1 MEWLI
6 SLVAGAVGGNLG
18 GALFKKLSLG
28 TLWNSVLGILGG
40 AGGMNLMNAINATTE
55 SGLVNQLGG
64 GAVGGT
70 VLMAIVGLVKKVM
83 GGKSS

>member
-18 GALFKKLSLG
+18 GAIFKNLSLG
-28 TLWNSVLGILGG
+28 TVMNSIAGILGG
-40 AGGMNLMNAINATTE
+40 AGGMSLMNSLNAS
-55 SGLVNQLGG
+55 SGNALLNQLGG

-70 VLMAIVGLVKKVM
+70 VVMAVIGLIKKVM
-83 GGKSS
+83 GGGK